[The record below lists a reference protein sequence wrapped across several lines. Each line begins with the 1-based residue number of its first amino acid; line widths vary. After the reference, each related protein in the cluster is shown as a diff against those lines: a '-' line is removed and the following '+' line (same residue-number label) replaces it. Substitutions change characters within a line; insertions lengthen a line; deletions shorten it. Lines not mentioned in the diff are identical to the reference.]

1 MKAVYKIIVPILVV
15 MGLFSCESDYGP
27 FNRDNRPEIPLQFT
41 NTTSF
46 GHDPYVA
53 VSEDGEIRFEMEIPA
68 TSGRTIK
75 EITKVAAGL
84 TGLNPGALNTEGDY
98 ITTPIA
104 GDGNRVTFT
113 TTLEEFRE
121 KRPTLTVNVPET
133 GYTEVAFFFLVT
145 LDNGDTIV
153 SMRARARISK

>member
-1 MKAVYKIIVPILVV
+1 MKKIHNIIVSVLA
-15 MGLFSCESDYGP
+15 LTALLSCETDYGE

-46 GHDPYVA
+46 GHDPYIEVA
-53 VSEDGEIRFEMEIPA
+53 EGEEIRFEMQIPEN
-68 TSGRTIK
+68 SGRTIR
-75 EITKVAAGL
+75 EITRVAAGL
-84 TGLNPGALNTEGDY
+84 TGLNPGALTTAGDY
-98 ITTPIA
+98 ITEPIP

-121 KRPTLTVNVPET
+121 KRPAAEVEVPDE
-133 GYTEVAFFFLVT
+133 GYTEIAFFFLVT

-153 SMRARARISK
+153 SMRARARISE